1 MTATD
6 LKGEDL
12 FPIELAP
19 DLLWMG
25 SCLEV
30 PYRGT
35 MLHSYT
41 SSYMVSGSES
51 SLLIDPGIT
60 GDPHMLERQLET
72 ALEGRPPLRW
82 IFLSHQETPHAGG
95 VGRMLDM
102 YPEVT
107 AIGDVR
113 DYHLFFPEHAD
124 RFRSMAEGES
134 VDLGDNEFTV
144 VEAVIR
150 DLITTRWGFASRQA
164 ALFASDGFAY
174 AHHHRAGQCG
184 KVAEEVPELDIIEL
198 AGVFYQYA
206 LPWVRLTDMEPY
218 AERLIAL
225 IESLG
230 ADIVAPVHGL
240 PVTDVRNNLPKT
252 CEGLRQAMNVA

>member
-72 ALEGRPPLRW
+72 ALAPRRVDPTYDVVFDDGARLAVTVAGPDDGPARCQQILRT
-82 IFLSHQETPHAGG
+82 LEDHCG
-95 VGRMLDM
+95 
-102 YPEVT
+102 
-107 AIGDVR
+107 
-113 DYHLFFPEHAD
+113 
-124 RFRSMAEGES
+124 
-134 VDLGDNEFTV
+134 
-144 VEAVIR
+144 
-150 DLITTRWGFASRQA
+150 
-164 ALFASDGFAY
+164 SDGFHFIVPGY
-174 AHHHRAGQCG
+174 AMPQ
-184 KVAEEVPELDIIEL
+184 
-198 AGVFYQYA
+198 
-206 LPWVRLTDMEPY
+206 
-218 AERLIAL
+218 
-225 IESLG
+225 
-230 ADIVAPVHGL
+230 
-240 PVTDVRNNLPKT
+240 
-252 CEGLRQAMNVA
+252 